1 MFGFTTHSVNRVPFH
16 MQGRV
21 QFNDV
26 GSRFQAHSQIF
37 QYRLNKSSSIL
48 HQEYIGLT
56 ESDDEDNKTVILFL
70 NNESVNTVFPG
81 KLWRD
86 TIRTY
91 NNNGVRPYLFSAL

>member
-1 MFGFTTHSVNRVPFH
+1 

-48 HQEYIGLT
+48 HQDYIGLT
-56 ESDDEDNKTVILFL
+56 EDQDNKTVILFL
-70 NNESVNTVFPG
+70 NNESVNTVFPC
-81 KLWRD
+81 KL
-86 TIRTY
+86 
-91 NNNGVRPYLFSAL
+91 LHLQKQ